1 MSLSLHNIRFT
12 DSKDLSVE
20 LEFIIACNKI
30 EGNELIKLT
39 LENTELVQK
48 FRSSSAR
55 LLKSA
60 KKDGVIR
67 LFVFEDELSQE
78 KTESVYLLNKYPS
91 LAENSTGDPSVIY
104 IKL

>member
-1 MSLSLHNIRFT
+1 MSLSSHSIRFT
-12 DSKDLSVE
+12 DSKELSVE

-30 EGNELIKLT
+30 EGNELVKLE
-39 LENTELVQK
+39 LENTECTQK
-48 FRSSSAR
+48 FRSAAAR
-55 LLKSA
+55 HLKTA

-78 KTESVYLLNKYPS
+78 KTESIYLLNKYPS
-91 LAENSTGDPSVIY
+91 LAEKSKDETGIIY

>member
-12 DSKDLSVE
+12 DSKELSVE
-20 LEFIIACNKI
+20 LEFIFACNKV
-30 EGNELIKLT
+30 EGNELIKLS

-48 FRSSSAR
+48 FRSCATR
-55 LLKSA
+55 LLRAA

-78 KTESVYLLNKYPS
+78 KTECVYLLNKYPS
-91 LAENSTGDPSVIY
+91 LTEGSKEDPGVIY

>member
-12 DSKDLSVE
+12 DSKELSVE

-30 EGNELIKLT
+30 EGNELIRVT

-48 FRSSSAR
+48 FRLAATKH
-55 LLKSA
+55 LKAA

-91 LAENSTGDPSVIY
+91 LAEKSSGEAGVIY